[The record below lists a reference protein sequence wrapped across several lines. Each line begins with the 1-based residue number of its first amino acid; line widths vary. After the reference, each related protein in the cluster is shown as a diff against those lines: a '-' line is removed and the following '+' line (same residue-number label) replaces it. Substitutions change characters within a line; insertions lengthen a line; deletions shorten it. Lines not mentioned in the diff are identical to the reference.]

1 LPFSQLRESALG
13 HSLGLG
19 ESRGDSHADGPKG
32 STTQGVTIMSKLI
45 HLAAAAVSFTLISP
59 AFSADDAMMSDSM
72 SDSMMECTD
81 ASMSKMKT
89 DIMGMADGGK
99 KNMAMKEIEMA
110 DDMMM
115 KKDMKGCADHM
126 GKAIDAMH

>member
-1 LPFSQLRESALG
+1 
-13 HSLGLG
+13 
-19 ESRGDSHADGPKG
+19 
-32 STTQGVTIMSKLI
+32 MSKLI
-45 HLAAAAVSFTLISP
+45 HLAAAALSLTLISP
-59 AFSADDAMMSDSM
+59 AFSADDAMM

-89 DIMGMADGGK
+89 DVMGMADSEK
-99 KNMAMKEIEMA
+99 KDMAMEEMKMA

-126 GKAIDAMH
+126 GKAMDAMH